1 MIRLTDETIS
11 EEKFLIN
18 FKELENPN
26 RRGDKQLNVYKKH
39 FEKNEFEDTPKP
51 NFQTIIQ
58 TELNSVNN
66 ESEVG
71 RHLRL
76 ETKTLNQ
83 LMTYLMAFISILVL
97 LLPHEKNQSNW
108 FTVCF
113 THKLVVSFLLI
124 IHFNNN

>member
-1 MIRLTDETIS
+1 MIRLIDETII

-26 RRGDKQLNVYKKH
+26 RRGDKQLNVYKKYI
-39 FEKNEFEDTPKP
+39 EKNESEDNPKP

-66 ESEVG
+66 ESKVN
-71 RHLRL
+71 LRL

-97 LLPHEKNQSNW
+97 LLPHEKNQNNW
-108 FTVCF
+108 ITICF
-113 THKLVVSFLLI
+113 THKLVVSFVLI
-124 IHFNNN
+124 IHFYNN

>member
-1 MIRLTDETIS
+1 VIRLIDETII

-26 RRGDKQLNVYKKH
+26 RRGDKQLNVYKKYI
-39 FEKNEFEDTPKP
+39 EKNESEDNPKP

-66 ESEVG
+66 ESKVN
-71 RHLRL
+71 LRL

-97 LLPHEKNQSNW
+97 LLPHEKNQNNW
-108 FTVCF
+108 ITICF
-113 THKLVVSFLLI
+113 THKLVVSFVLI
-124 IHFNNN
+124 IHFYNN